1 MHKKRTILILGS
13 DMMKKLQKNRILKT
27 VYPYIGIILQAMI
40 FSYLLSHLC
49 LMPVYVEGQSMNPAV
64 KEGTIGLSNIAF
76 RHVFGL
82 SRFDIVLIQRDNGD
96 IWVKR
101 VIGLPNETLSV
112 KDNVLYINHKP
123 YAQAFLSENIQT
135 ADFDEIKLGDNEVFV
150 MGDNRENSYDSRN
163 VGAILISDVISKDLY
178 ALIP

>member
-1 MHKKRTILILGS
+1 
-13 DMMKKLQKNRILKT
+13 MKKHDKNSVLYNA
-27 VYPYIGIILQAMI
+27 YPYISIIFQAMI

-82 SRFDIVLIQRDNGD
+82 SRFDIVLIQRENGD

-101 VIGLPNETLSV
+101 IIALPNETVSI
-112 KDNVLYINHKP
+112 KNNILYINQQPCK
-123 YAQAFLSENIQT
+123 QAFLSEDMKT
-135 ADFDEIKLGDNEVFV
+135 ADFEEIRLGENEVFV
-150 MGDNRENSYDSRN
+150 MGDNRAYSYDSRN
-163 VGAILISDVISKDLY
+163 VGAIQMTDIISKDLY
-178 ALIP
+178 AVIP

>member
-1 MHKKRTILILGS
+1 MQTYRLSNAIKRLF
-13 DMMKKLQKNRILKT
+13 
-27 VYPYIGIILQAMI
+27 PYINVVMQAII

-82 SRFDIVLIQRDNGD
+82 SRFDIVLIQRENGE

-101 VIGLPNETLSV
+101 VIGLPNETLSI
-112 KDNVLYINHKP
+112 KNNVLYINHEP
-123 YAQAFLSENIQT
+123 CPQAFLNENVQTEDFAEIQIG
-135 ADFDEIKLGDNEVFV
+135 EEEVFV
-150 MGDNRENSYDSRN
+150 MGDNREYSYDSRN
-163 VGAILISDVISKDLY
+163 VGTISLSDIISKDLY
-178 ALIP
+178 AVLP